1 MDSRHYRV
9 LPAVSRSYPRP
20 EGRCL
25 RVTIPFAT
33 DRRSKLPFT
42 VRLACLIHAANVHS
56 EPGSNP
62 SIKIFGWKEFLLSYY
77 NHVDPAL
84 PISSV
89 TYWSLQV
96 IELFKLTTCSQRKKQ
111 ETISYSSFKVQ
122 CLFRQ
127 IVKGHLLVDDFCRTN
142 NAPNI
147 PDFPLTSI
155 GGREKFWEIFK
166 IFQFKR

>member
-96 IELFKLTTCSQRKKQ
+96 IESFRLTTCSQRKKQ

-127 IVKGHLLVDDFCRTN
+127 IVKGHLLNERRAVLQTTRQ
-142 NAPNI
+142 I
-147 PDFPLTSI
+147 YQISKSRQW
-155 GGREKFWEIFK
+155 GRGKKSGNF
-166 IFQFKR
+166 

>member
-62 SIKIFGWKEFLLSYY
+62 SIKIFCWEELLLPYY
-77 NHVDPAL
+77 NRVDPAL

-96 IELFKLTTCSQRKKQ
+96 IESFRLTTCSQRKKQ
-111 ETISYSSFKVQ
+111 ETISYSSLRYNVCSAKLSKVI
-122 CLFRQ
+122 CC
-127 IVKGHLLVDDFCRTN
+127 CRLAVAQTTGD
-142 NAPNI
+142 NI
-147 PDFPLTSI
+147 AL
-155 GGREKFWEIFK
+155 FK
-166 IFQFKR
+166 IPSMGGKAFFSKNF

>member
-33 DRRSKLPFT
+33 MKKSKLLFT

-62 SIKIFGWKEFLLSYY
+62 SIKIFCWERFLFPYY
-77 NHVDPAL
+77 NRVDPAL

-127 IVKGHLLVDDFCRTN
+127 IVKGHLLVARLVAQTTGD
-142 NAPNI
+142 NI
-147 PDFPLTSI
+147 ALF
-155 GGREKFWEIFK
+155 
-166 IFQFKR
+166 

>member
-62 SIKIFGWKEFLLSYY
+62 SIKIFCWKEFLLSYY

-96 IELFKLTTCSQRKKQ
+96 IESFRLTTCSQRKKQ
-111 ETISYSSFKVQ
+111 ETISYLSLRYNVCSAKLSKVIC
-122 CLFRQ
+122 CLLDALSCEQRG
-127 IVKGHLLVDDFCRTN
+127 I
-142 NAPNI
+142 I
-147 PDFPLTSI
+147 
-155 GGREKFWEIFK
+155 
-166 IFQFKR
+166 

>member
-62 SIKIFGWKEFLLSYY
+62 SIKIFCWKEFLLSYY

-89 TYWSLQV
+89 TYWSCRLLSLSDSQLAHKGKNKRLSLIHLLRYNVCSAKLSKV
-96 IELFKLTTCSQRKKQ
+96 ICRLTTSVAQ
-111 ETISYSSFKVQ
+111 TTVHNIA
-122 CLFRQ
+122 LF
-127 IVKGHLLVDDFCRTN
+127 
-142 NAPNI
+142 
-147 PDFPLTSI
+147 
-155 GGREKFWEIFK
+155 
-166 IFQFKR
+166 

>member
-62 SIKIFGWKEFLLSYY
+62 SIKIFGWKELLLSYY
-77 NHVDPAL
+77 NRVDPAL

-89 TYWSLQV
+89 TYWSCRL
-96 IELFKLTTCSQRKKQ
+96 LSFSSSQ
-111 ETISYSSFKVQ
+111 
-122 CLFRQ
+122 LAH
-127 IVKGHLLVDDFCRTN
+127 KGKNKRLSLIHLLRYNVCSAKLSKVICCSLDLSRKQRG
-142 NAPNI
+142 I
-147 PDFPLTSI
+147 I
-155 GGREKFWEIFK
+155 
-166 IFQFKR
+166 

>member
-20 EGRCL
+20 GGWYL

-33 DRRSKLPFT
+33 DQRSKLPFT

-62 SIKIFGWKEFLLSYY
+62 SIKIFGWEELLLPYY
-77 NHVDPAL
+77 NRVDPAL

-89 TYWSLQV
+89 TYWSCRLVSLSDSQLAHKGKNKRLSLDSYIWYSICSAKLSKV
-96 IELFKLTTCSQRKKQ
+96 ICRLSNLRRSIDE
-111 ETISYSSFKVQ
+111 
-122 CLFRQ
+122 CL
-127 IVKGHLLVDDFCRTN
+127 I
-142 NAPNI
+142 
-147 PDFPLTSI
+147 
-155 GGREKFWEIFK
+155 
-166 IFQFKR
+166 

>member
-33 DRRSKLPFT
+33 MKKSKLPFT

-62 SIKIFGWKEFLLSYY
+62 SIKIFCWERFLFPYY

-127 IVKGHLLVDDFCRTN
+127 IVKGHLLPARLVAQTTGD
-142 NAPNI
+142 NI
-147 PDFPLTSI
+147 ALFLFPSS
-155 GGREKFWEIFK
+155 G
-166 IFQFKR
+166 